1 MRVALLVPYAPG
13 ANRGNS
19 TAALRLARG
28 LVSAGAAVE
37 VASLEALGVPL
48 GPAGTG
54 PARRRLAPALAAF
67 RPDVVH
73 ALHGYRSG
81 PAGVAVADALGAAL
95 VVGLRGTDVSVDL
108 DDPNRRGDLLAALEA
123 ADAVVAFA
131 DFMLAPVL
139 AARPELAPRSHVVP
153 HGVDERFF
161 AGAGGAARS
170 GGGRCGQRPR
180 PVPVPPPGG
189 VLFLLPANLRAIKA
203 PDLAV
208 AGLDPVAAARP
219 GLRLAIAGPTLEPEV
234 GARLAAAAASRPWVS
249 LLGEVPHADMPALY
263 AAADVVLNTSVAE
276 GMSNAVLEA
285 MAGAR
290 AVLVSDIPAHRAI
303 VEPEVS
309 GLLFE
314 ITGPDRGAAAL
325 ARQAARLAADP
336 ALRARLGAAA
346 AALARTHHTV
356 AEESRRMLDVY
367 AAAVARRRRR

>member
-1 MRVALLVPYAPG
+1 MRIALLLPYAPQ

-28 LVSAGAAVE
+28 LAEAGAAVE
-37 VASLEALGVPL
+37 VASLEALGVPF
-48 GPAGTG
+48 GPAGVDA
-54 PARRRLAPALAAF
+54 ARRRIGPTLAPF

-81 PAGVAVADALGAAL
+81 PAGVALADALGAAL

-108 DDPNRRGDLLAALEA
+108 DDPDRRDPLLAALEA
-123 ADAVVAFA
+123 ADAIVAFA
-131 DFMLAPVL
+131 GFMLDRVV
-139 AARPELAPRSHVVP
+139 AARPALAARSHVVP
-153 HGVDERFF
+153 HGVAGTFF
-161 AGAGGAARS
+161 AGPAGRRAPL
-170 GGGRCGQRPR
+170 PR
-180 PVPVPPPGG
+180 LLPAVPPGG
-189 VLFLLPANLRAIKA
+189 LLFLLPANLRAIKA

-219 GLRLAIAGPTLEPEV
+219 GLRLAVAGPTLEPEV
-234 GARLAAAAASRPWVS
+234 GARLAAAAAVRPWVK
-249 LLGEVPHADMPALY
+249 LLGEVPHAGMPALY

-285 MAGAR
+285 MAGGR

-309 GLLFE
+309 GLLFDVS
-314 ITGPDRGAAAL
+314 GPDRGAAAL
-325 ARQAARLAADP
+325 AREAERLAGDP

-346 AALARTHHTV
+346 AARARAHHT
-356 AEESRRMLDVY
+356 AEEESRRMLAVY
-367 AAAVARRRRR
+367 AAAVGRRHGRR